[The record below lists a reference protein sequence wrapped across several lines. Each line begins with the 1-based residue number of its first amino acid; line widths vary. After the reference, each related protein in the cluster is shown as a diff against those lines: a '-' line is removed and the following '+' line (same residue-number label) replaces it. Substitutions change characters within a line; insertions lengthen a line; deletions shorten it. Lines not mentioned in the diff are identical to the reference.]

1 VVVFGPFSAEDF
13 DMSSTLRLSII
24 MVFLLA
30 TAALGLIAY
39 NMNLSKAEVPVVQV
53 TANASAPLTRY
64 LVAARPLKAGTL
76 TRDEDFRSDPLD
88 SVPSGAIRDTT
99 DDRKRLLGSLVRK
112 NLDTGSPITSENVL
126 LRGDR
131 GFLASVLE
139 PGTRAISIKVD
150 AESGVSGLIKPGD
163 YVDVVLTQVAAN
175 ADVARRA
182 LSETL
187 LQNVRIIA
195 IDQEIVQGGGASNA
209 TAAKV
214 AQTVSLQVAPEQVKR
229 IAVAKNLGS
238 LSLAMRSAV
247 ELRDTA
253 DSRTISSCDVS
264 PEIARQNAL
273 AGQSAAVVVYGGGKV
288 QEYSVRKQDS
298 SVGCDVSPK
307 IARQSETVVVHAA
320 DEVEA
325 VKPPERPR

>member
-1 VVVFGPFSAEDF
+1 
-13 DMSSTLRLSII
+13 MSSTLRLSII
-24 MVFLLA
+24 MVLLLA

-39 NMNLSKAEVPVVQV
+39 GMNLPNAQVAQV
-53 TANASAPLTRY
+53 TEKAPAPLTRY

-88 SVPSGAIRDTT
+88 SVPTGAIRDTT
-99 DDRKRLLGSLVRK
+99 DDRNRLLGSLVRK
-112 NLDTGSPITSENVL
+112 NLDTGNPITSENVL

-187 LQNVRIIA
+187 LQNIRIIA
-195 IDQEIVQGGGASNA
+195 IDQEIVQGGAANNT

-214 AQTVSLQVAPEQVKR
+214 AQTVSLQLAPEQVKK

-264 PEIARQNAL
+264 AEIARQNAV

-298 SVGCDVSPK
+298 TVGCGVLPK
-307 IARQSETVVVHAA
+307 IARESETVVVHAA
-320 DEVEA
+320 DGVEA
-325 VKPPERPR
+325 VKPPEKLR

>member
-1 VVVFGPFSAEDF
+1 
-13 DMSSTLRLSII
+13 MSSTLRLSVI

-30 TAALGLIAY
+30 TVALGFIAY
-39 NMNLSKAEVPVVQV
+39 SINQPNAPVPVV
-53 TANASAPLTRY
+53 TEKASAPLTRY

-76 TRDEDFRSDPLD
+76 TRDDDFRSDPLD

-99 DDRKRLLGSLVRK
+99 DDRNRLLGSLVRK

-126 LRGDR
+126 PRGDR
-131 GFLASVLE
+131 GFLASVLA

-187 LQNVRIIA
+187 LENVRIIA
-195 IDQEIVQGGGASNA
+195 IDQEIVQGGGANNA

-229 IAVAKNLGS
+229 ITVAKNLGS

-298 SVGCDVSPK
+298 VVGCGVSPK
-307 IARQSETVVVHAA
+307 IARESETVVVHAA

-325 VKPPERPR
+325 VKPPEKKR

>member
-1 VVVFGPFSAEDF
+1 
-13 DMSSTLRLSII
+13 MSSTLRLSII

-163 YVDVVLTQVAAN
+163 YVDILLTQVAAS

-195 IDQEIVQGGGASNA
+195 IDQEIVQGGRTVSSLAG
-209 TAAKV
+209 KQ
-214 AQTVSLQVAPEQVKR
+214 AQTVSLELAPDQVKK
-229 IAVAKNLGS
+229 ITVAKQIGTI
-238 LSLAMRSAV
+238 SLAVRAAV
-247 ELRDTA
+247 EQWDTA
-253 DSRTISSCDVS
+253 DTGSMSSCDVS
-264 PEIARQNAL
+264 PEIARQNAVT
-273 AGQSAAVVVYGGGKV
+273 GRTAAVVVHAGGQVK
-288 QEYSVRKQDS
+288 QYSVRKDS
-298 SVGCDVSPK
+298 GDGDSMVNCDGSEVSRRG
-307 IARQSETVVVHAA
+307 ATMVVQAGKLL
-320 DEVEA
+320 E
-325 VKPPERPR
+325 KR

>member
-1 VVVFGPFSAEDF
+1 
-13 DMSSTLRLSII
+13 

-39 NMNLSKAEVPVVQV
+39 SINQPNAVAHVAEK
-53 TANASAPLTRY
+53 ASAPLTRY

-99 DDRKRLLGSLVRK
+99 DDRNRLLGSLVRK

-126 LRGDR
+126 PRGDR
-131 GFLASVLE
+131 GFLASVLA

-163 YVDVVLTQVAAN
+163 YVDVVLTQVAEK
-175 ADVARRA
+175 ADLARRA

-195 IDQEIVQGGGASNA
+195 IDQEIQGGQTNKA
-209 TAAKV
+209 TAGKV
-214 AQTVSLQVAPEQVKR
+214 AQTVSLQLAPEQVQR
-229 IAVAKNLGS
+229 IEVAKHLGT
-238 LSLAMRSAV
+238 LSLAMRAAV

-264 PEIARQNAL
+264 AEIARQNAI
-273 AGQSAAVVVYGGGKV
+273 AGQSAAVVIYGGGKA
-288 QEYSVRKQDS
+288 QEYTVKKQDS
-298 SVGCDVSPK
+298 VVGCGVSPK

-325 VKPPERPR
+325 VKPPEKQR

>member
-1 VVVFGPFSAEDF
+1 
-13 DMSSTLRLSII
+13 MSSTLRLSII
-24 MVFLLA
+24 LVFVLA

-39 NMNLSKAEVPVVQV
+39 SMNLPNAPVPVAQK
-53 TANASAPLTRY
+53 ASAPLTRY

-76 TRDEDFRSDPLD
+76 TRDEDLRSEPLD

-99 DDRKRLLGSLVRK
+99 DDRSRLLGSLVRK
-112 NLDTGSPITSENVL
+112 NLNTGSPITSENVL
-126 LRGDR
+126 PRGDR
-131 GFLASVLE
+131 GFLAAVLE

-163 YVDVVLTQVAAN
+163 YVDVVLTQVAEK
-175 ADVARRA
+175 ADPARRA

-195 IDQEIVQGGGASNA
+195 IDQEIVQGGGANSA
-209 TAAKV
+209 AAAKV
-214 AQTVSLQVAPEQVKR
+214 AQTVSLQLAPDQVKR
-229 IAVAKNLGS
+229 IAVAKHLGA

-247 ELRDTA
+247 ELVGNSA
-253 DSRTISSCDVS
+253 DNRTISSCDVS
-264 PEIARQNAL
+264 AEIARQNAI

-288 QEYSVRKQDS
+288 QEYTVKKQDS
-298 SVGCDVSPK
+298 IAGCDVSPK
-307 IARQSETVVVHAA
+307 IADQGATVIVHAV

-325 VKPPERPR
+325 VKPPEKK

>member
-1 VVVFGPFSAEDF
+1 LP
-13 DMSSTLRLSII
+13 
-24 MVFLLA
+24 
-30 TAALGLIAY
+30 
-39 NMNLSKAEVPVVQV
+39 
-53 TANASAPLTRY
+53 
-64 LVAARPLKAGTL
+64 
-76 TRDEDFRSDPLD
+76 
-88 SVPSGAIRDTT
+88 
-99 DDRKRLLGSLVRK
+99 
-112 NLDTGSPITSENVL
+112 
-126 LRGDR
+126 RGDR

-163 YVDVVLTQVAAN
+163 YVDVLLTQVVAH

-187 LQNVRIIA
+187 LQNIRIIA
-195 IDQEIVQGGGASNA
+195 IDQEIVQGGGANNA
-209 TAAKV
+209 TAAKI
-214 AQTVSLQVAPEQVKR
+214 AQTVSLQLAPEQVKK

-264 PEIARQNAL
+264 PEIARQDAI

-288 QEYSVRKQDS
+288 QEYTVKKQDS
-298 SVGCDVSPK
+298 NVGCDGSPK
-307 IARQSETVVVHAA
+307 MAGQSAKVVVNAA
-320 DEVEA
+320 DKVEV
-325 VKPPERPR
+325 VKPPEQQ

>member
-1 VVVFGPFSAEDF
+1 
-13 DMSSTLRLSII
+13 MSSTLRLSVI

-30 TAALGLIAY
+30 TVALGFIAY
-39 NMNLSKAEVPVVQV
+39 SMNLPNAPVPVHV
-53 TANASAPLTRY
+53 TEKASAPLTRY

-76 TRDEDFRSDPLD
+76 TRDDDFRSDPLD

-99 DDRKRLLGSLVRK
+99 DDRNRLLGSLVRK
-112 NLDTGSPITSENVL
+112 NLDAGSPITSENVL

-195 IDQEIVQGGGASNA
+195 IDQEIVQGGGANNA

-214 AQTVSLQVAPEQVKR
+214 AQTVSLQLAPEQVKR

-298 SVGCDVSPK
+298 SVGCDLSSN
-307 IARQSETVVVHAA
+307 IARQSETVAVHAA
-320 DEVEA
+320 DQVEA
-325 VKPPERPR
+325 VKPPEKQR

>member
-1 VVVFGPFSAEDF
+1 
-13 DMSSTLRLSII
+13 MSSTLRLSII
-24 MVFLLA
+24 LVFLLA
-30 TAALGLIAY
+30 TTALGLIAY
-39 NMNLSKAEVPVVQV
+39 SMNLPNAQVQV
-53 TANASAPLTRY
+53 TEKASAPLTRY
-64 LVAARPLKAGTL
+64 LVAARPLKPGTL
-76 TRDEDFRSDPLD
+76 TRDDDFRSDLLD
-88 SVPSGAIRDTT
+88 SVPSGAIRDTP
-99 DDRKRLLGSLVRK
+99 DDRNRLLGSLVRK
-112 NLDTGSPITSENVL
+112 NLDAGSPITSENVL

-195 IDQEIVQGGGASNA
+195 IDQEIVQGGGANNT

-214 AQTVSLQVAPEQVKR
+214 AQTVSLQLAPEQVKR

-253 DSRTISSCDVS
+253 DTRTISSCDVS

-298 SVGCDVSPK
+298 TVGCDLSPK
-307 IARQSETVVVHAA
+307 VARQSETAVVRAA

-325 VKPPERPR
+325 VKPPEKQR

>member
-1 VVVFGPFSAEDF
+1 
-13 DMSSTLRLSII
+13 MSSTLRLSII
-24 MVFLLA
+24 LVFLLA
-30 TAALGLIAY
+30 TTALGLITY
-39 NMNLSKAEVPVVQV
+39 NMNLSKAEVPVAQV
-53 TANASAPLTRY
+53 MAKASAPLTRY

-76 TRDEDFRSDPLD
+76 TRDDDFRSDPLD
-88 SVPSGAIRDTT
+88 SVPTGAIRDTT
-99 DDRKRLLGSLVRK
+99 DDRNRLLGSLVRK

-126 LRGDR
+126 PRGDR

-163 YVDVVLTQVAAN
+163 YVDVLLTQVAAN

-195 IDQEIVQGGGASNA
+195 IDQEIVQGGGANN
-209 TAAKV
+209 TAAAKI
-214 AQTVSLQVAPEQVKR
+214 AQTVSLQLAPEQVKK
-229 IAVAKNLGS
+229 IAVAKHLGS

-247 ELRDTA
+247 ELRDA
-253 DSRTISSCDVS
+253 VDSRTISSCDVS
-264 PEIARQNAL
+264 SEIARQNAI

-298 SVGCDVSPK
+298 IAGCDASPK
-307 IARQSETVVVHAA
+307 IAGQSATVVVNAA
-320 DEVEA
+320 NKVEA
-325 VKPPERPR
+325 VKPPEKQ

>member
-1 VVVFGPFSAEDF
+1 
-13 DMSSTLRLSII
+13 MSSTLRLSII
-24 MVFLLA
+24 LVFLLA
-30 TAALGLIAY
+30 TTALGLITY
-39 NMNLSKAEVPVVQV
+39 NMNLSKAEVPVAQV
-53 TANASAPLTRY
+53 MAKASAPLTRY

-76 TRDEDFRSDPLD
+76 TRDDDFRSDPLD
-88 SVPSGAIRDTT
+88 SVPTGAIRDTT
-99 DDRKRLLGSLVRK
+99 DDRNRLLGSLVRK

-126 LRGDR
+126 PRGDR

-163 YVDVVLTQVAAN
+163 YVDVLLTQVAAN

-195 IDQEIVQGGGASNA
+195 IDQEIVQGGGANN
-209 TAAKV
+209 TAAAKI
-214 AQTVSLQVAPEQVKR
+214 AQTVSLQLAPEQVKK
-229 IAVAKNLGS
+229 IAVAKHLGS

-247 ELRDTA
+247 ELRDA
-253 DSRTISSCDVS
+253 VDSRTISSCDVS
-264 PEIARQNAL
+264 SEIARQNAI

-298 SVGCDVSPK
+298 IAGCDASPK
-307 IARQSETVVVHAA
+307 IAGQSATVVVNAA
-320 DEVEA
+320 DKVET
-325 VKPPERPR
+325 VKPLEKP

>member
-1 VVVFGPFSAEDF
+1 VVVFGAFSAEDF

-24 MVFLLA
+24 LVFLLA
-30 TAALGLIAY
+30 TTALGLITY
-39 NMNLSKAEVPVVQV
+39 NMNLSKAEVPVAQV
-53 TANASAPLTRY
+53 TAKASAPLTRY

-76 TRDEDFRSDPLD
+76 TRDDDFRSDPLD
-88 SVPSGAIRDTT
+88 SVPTGAIRDTT
-99 DDRKRLLGSLVRK
+99 DDRNRLLGSLVRK

-126 LRGDR
+126 PRGDR

-163 YVDVVLTQVAAN
+163 YVDVLLTQVAAN

-195 IDQEIVQGGGASNA
+195 IDQEIVQGGGANN
-209 TAAKV
+209 TAAAKI
-214 AQTVSLQVAPEQVKR
+214 AQTVSLQLAPEQVKK
-229 IAVAKNLGS
+229 IAVAKHLGS

-247 ELRDTA
+247 ELRDA
-253 DSRTISSCDVS
+253 VDSRTISSCDVS
-264 PEIARQNAL
+264 SEIARQNAI

-298 SVGCDVSPK
+298 IAGCDASPK
-307 IARQSETVVVHAA
+307 IAGQSATVVVNAA
-320 DEVEA
+320 NKVEA
-325 VKPPERPR
+325 VKPPEKQ

>member
-1 VVVFGPFSAEDF
+1 
-13 DMSSTLRLSII
+13 MSSTLRISII
-24 MVFLLA
+24 MVLVLA

-39 NMNLSKAEVPVVQV
+39 GNMAQTPAQAVQV
-53 TANASAPLTRY
+53 TEKASAPLTRY

-76 TRDEDFRSDPLD
+76 TRDEDFRSEPLD
-88 SVPSGAIRDTT
+88 SVPTGAIRDTT
-99 DDRKRLLGSLVRK
+99 EDRNRLLGSLVRK

-126 LRGDR
+126 PRGDR
-131 GFLASVLE
+131 GFLAGVLE

-163 YVDVVLTQVAAN
+163 YVDVLLTQVAAN

-195 IDQEIVQGGGASNA
+195 IDQEIVQGGGANST

-214 AQTVSLQVAPEQVKR
+214 AQTVSLQLAPEQVKK

-264 PEIARQNAL
+264 PEIARQNAI
-273 AGQSAAVVVYGGGKV
+273 AGQSAPVVVYGGGKV
-288 QEYSVRKQDS
+288 QEYTVRKQDS
-298 SVGCDVSPK
+298 SVGCEGSAK
-307 IARQSETVVVHAA
+307 IARPGGTALVNAA
-320 DEVEA
+320 DEV
-325 VKPPERPR
+325 VIKSPEKR

>member
-1 VVVFGPFSAEDF
+1 
-13 DMSSTLRLSII
+13 MSSTLRVSII
-24 MVFLLA
+24 MVLLLA
-30 TAALGLIAY
+30 TTALGLIAY
-39 NMNLSKAEVPVVQV
+39 SMNLPKAEALQA
-53 TANASAPLTRY
+53 TEKASAPLTRY

-76 TRDEDFRSDPLD
+76 TRDDDFRADPLD
-88 SVPSGAIRDTT
+88 SVPTGAIRDTT
-99 DDRKRLLGSLVRK
+99 DDRNRLLGSLVRK
-112 NLDTGSPITSENVL
+112 NIDTGSPITSENVL
-126 LRGDR
+126 PRGDR

-163 YVDVVLTQVAAN
+163 YVDVLLTQVAAH

-195 IDQEIVQGGGASNA
+195 IDQEIVQGGGANNA
-209 TAAKV
+209 TAAKI
-214 AQTVSLQVAPEQVKR
+214 AQTVSLQLAPEQVKK

-264 PEIARQNAL
+264 PEIARQNAI
-273 AGQSAAVVVYGGGKV
+273 AGQSAAVVVYGAGKV
-288 QEYSVRKQDS
+288 QEYTVRKQDS
-298 SVGCDVSPK
+298 TVGCGILPK
-307 IARQSETVVVHAA
+307 IARESETVLVHAA
-320 DEVEA
+320 DEA
-325 VKPPERPR
+325 ASKPTEKLR

>member
-1 VVVFGPFSAEDF
+1 
-13 DMSSTLRLSII
+13 MSSSLRLSII
-24 MVFLLA
+24 LVFLLA
-30 TAALGLIAY
+30 TSALGLIAY
-39 NMNLSKAEVPVVQV
+39 NMNVPKAQVPVQV
-53 TANASAPLTRY
+53 TEKASAPLTRY

-76 TRDEDFRSDPLD
+76 TRDEDFRSEPLD
-88 SVPSGAIRDTT
+88 SVPPTAIRDTA
-99 DDRKRLLGSLVRK
+99 DDRNRLLGSLVRK

-150 AESGVSGLIKPGD
+150 AETGVAGLIKPGD
-163 YVDVVLTQVAAN
+163 YVDVLLTQVSAN

-195 IDQEIVQGGGASNA
+195 IDQEIVQGGGANNA
-209 TAAKV
+209 TGAKV
-214 AQTVSLQVAPEQVKR
+214 AQTVSLQLAPEQVKR
-229 IAVAKNLGS
+229 IAVAKHLGS

-247 ELRDTA
+247 ELPNTA

-264 PEIARQNAL
+264 PEIARQNAI
-273 AGQSAAVVVYGGGKV
+273 AGQSAAVAVYGGGKV
-288 QEYSVRKQDS
+288 QDYSVRKQDAT
-298 SVGCDVSPK
+298 VGCDVSPRS
-307 IARQSETVVVHAA
+307 ARQSEPVVVHAA

-325 VKPPERPR
+325 IKPPEKQR

>member
-1 VVVFGPFSAEDF
+1 
-13 DMSSTLRLSII
+13 MSSTLRLSII
-24 MVFLLA
+24 LVFLLA
-30 TAALGLIAY
+30 TTAFGLIAY
-39 NMNLSKAEVPVVQV
+39 NMNLPKVQAAVVPV
-53 TANASAPLTRY
+53 TEKAPAPLTRY

-99 DDRKRLLGSLVRK
+99 DDRTRLLGSLVRK

-126 LRGDR
+126 PRGDR

-150 AESGVSGLIKPGD
+150 VESGVAGLIMPGD

-195 IDQEIVQGGGASNA
+195 IDQEIVQGGGANNA

-214 AQTVSLQVAPEQVKR
+214 AQTVSLQLAPEQVKR

-264 PEIARQNAL
+264 PEIARQNAI
-273 AGQSAAVVVYGGGKV
+273 AGQTAAVAVYGGGKV
-288 QEYSVRKQDS
+288 QDYSVRRQDS
-298 SVGCDVSPK
+298 IAGCDVSPK
-307 IARQSETVVVHAA
+307 IARQNATVVVHAA

-325 VKPPERPR
+325 VKPPEKQR

>member
-1 VVVFGPFSAEDF
+1 
-13 DMSSTLRLSII
+13 MSSTLRLSII

-30 TAALGLIAY
+30 AAALGLIAY
-39 NMNLSKAEVPVVQV
+39 NMNLPKASVPVVQV
-53 TANASAPLTRY
+53 TEKAPAPLTRY

-76 TRDEDFRSDPLD
+76 TRDEDFGSEPLD

-99 DDRKRLLGSLVRK
+99 DDRNRLLGSLVRK

-139 PGTRAISIKVD
+139 PGTRAISIKVN
-150 AESGVSGLIKPGD
+150 AESGVSGLIMPGD
-163 YVDVVLTQVAAN
+163 YVDVVLTQVAEK
-175 ADVARRA
+175 ADLARRA

-187 LQNVRIIA
+187 LRNVRIIA
-195 IDQEIVQGGGASNA
+195 IDQEIQGGQTNKA
-209 TAAKV
+209 TAGKV
-214 AQTVSLQVAPEQVKR
+214 AQTVSLQLEPEQVQR
-229 IAVAKNLGS
+229 IEVAKHLGT
-238 LSLAMRSAV
+238 LSLAMRAAV

-264 PEIARQNAL
+264 AEIARQNAI

-298 SVGCDVSPK
+298 AVGCGVLPK
-307 IARQSETVVVHAA
+307 TARESETVVVHAA
-320 DEVEA
+320 DEVEG
-325 VKPPERPR
+325 VKLPEKRR

>member
-1 VVVFGPFSAEDF
+1 
-13 DMSSTLRLSII
+13 MSSSLRLSII
-24 MVFLLA
+24 LVFVLA
-30 TAALGLIAY
+30 TTALGLIAY
-39 NMNLSKAEVPVVQV
+39 NMNLPNAPVPVAQK
-53 TANASAPLTRY
+53 ASAPLTRY
-64 LVAARPLKAGTL
+64 FVAARPLKAGTL
-76 TRDEDFRSDPLD
+76 TRDEDFRSEPLD
-88 SVPSGAIRDTT
+88 SVPPTAIRDTA
-99 DDRKRLLGSLVRK
+99 DDRNRLQGSLVRK

-195 IDQEIVQGGGASNA
+195 IDQEIVQGGGANNSA
-209 TAAKV
+209 AAKV
-214 AQTVSLQVAPEQVKR
+214 AQTVSLQLAPEQVKK

-264 PEIARQNAL
+264 PEIARQNAI

-298 SVGCDVSPK
+298 SVGCDPSPK
-307 IARQSETVVVHAA
+307 IARESETVVVHAT

-325 VKPPERPR
+325 VKPLEKRR

>member
-1 VVVFGPFSAEDF
+1 
-13 DMSSTLRLSII
+13 MSSALRLSII

-30 TAALGLIAY
+30 AAAIGLIAY
-39 NMNLSKAEVPVVQV
+39 GMNLPNAQAPVVQV
-53 TANASAPLTRY
+53 TEKAPAPLARY

-88 SVPSGAIRDTT
+88 SVPTGAVRDTT
-99 DDRKRLLGSLVRK
+99 DDRNRLLGSLVRK

-195 IDQEIVQGGGASNA
+195 IDQEIVQGGGANNT

-214 AQTVSLQVAPEQVKR
+214 AQTVSLQLAPEQVKK

-264 PEIARQNAL
+264 PEIARQNAI

-298 SVGCDVSPK
+298 SVGCDGSPK
-307 IARQSETVVVHAA
+307 IARESETVVVHAA

-325 VKPPERPR
+325 VKLPEKRR